1 MIGAIVVPNELNAC
15 DRLSL
20 PEAPSGLPNIATY
33 GFAEICNR
41 VKPSLNIK
49 SAVGPENGLPE
60 PSVDLGA
67 VRPGGADRGSSQA

>member
-41 VKPSLNIK
+41 VKPNPNIK
-49 SAVGPENGLPE
+49 SAERKNGNE
-60 PSVDLGA
+60 TNSAAG
-67 VRPGGADRGSSQA
+67 